1 MENESKVS
9 IIVPAYNVEKYIWA
23 CIESVKKQT
32 CPDFECVIVDDGS
45 TDDTLMIIKNMVEGD
60 RRFKVHH
67 QENLGVSEARNTAIG
82 HATGEYLMFLDG
94 DDLLQEDA
102 VSIVKRDIEVDEK
115 EHLPDV
121 ILYSMMSYYERPQSD
136 GNVKII
142 IRPREWHMDKLYCSG
157 VRALRDC
164 IYKNNFMFAVWQTV
178 VKRSYV
184 QNNSYEFKS
193 GIVHEDE
200 LWLMRVIGNA
210 DNVKMGSNAFYLNR
224 GGRADGITQTH
235 DIQKEYDKCTVIQE
249 LQKDL
254 CGNLEENQE
263 LTQLAKEKCAELE
276 FSLICKYRE
285 YASEDIDKKLRKQI
299 KSNRKKLCG
308 SNNGKYKIIWFLC
321 TVVGVN
327 ITSKFVALIGGKQN
341 G

>member
-1 MENESKVS
+1 MEKENKVS
-9 IIVPAYNVEKYIWA
+9 IIVPAYNVEKYIEA
-23 CIESVKKQT
+23 CIDSVKKQT
-32 CPDFECVIVDDGS
+32 CQDFECVIVDDGS
-45 TDDTLMIIKNMVEGD
+45 TDNTLSLIQKMIENDK
-60 RRFKVHH
+60 RFKLYH
-67 QENLGVSEARNTAIG
+67 QENLGVSAARNTAIS
-82 HATGEYLMFLDG
+82 HATGAYLVFLDG

-102 VSIVKRDIEVDEK
+102 VSIVRRDIEVDEK
-115 EHLPDV
+115 EDLPDV

-142 IRPREWHMDKLYCSG
+142 IRPREWHLDKIDCSG

-178 VKRSYV
+178 VKRSYI

-210 DNVKMGSNAFYLNR
+210 NNVKMGSKAFYLNR
-224 GGRADGITQTH
+224 GGRTGGITQAH

-254 CGNLEENQE
+254 SGNLKKNQE
-263 LTQLAKEKCAELE
+263 LTQLVKEKCAQLE

-285 YASEDIDKKLRKQI
+285 YASEDIDKRLKKQI
-299 KSNRKKLCG
+299 KSNCKKLCG
-308 SNNGKYKIIWFLC
+308 SNNGKYKIIWLLC

-327 ITSKFVALIGGKQN
+327 ITSKFVALTGGK
-341 G
+341 